1 MTRYVDE
8 TLAHL
13 VARSQISRRS
23 LLRHAAI
30 ASGAAV
36 AVAGTPFAR
45 TFISS
50 TLAQEA
56 DSGTPVAGGS
66 VRLGFE
72 ANPDDLNPFTMNS
85 LVSALVT
92 EQVYDTLFIFD
103 ENLESQP
110 NLCVSFE
117 APDDQT
123 YVFTIAENAM
133 FSDGSPVTSEDVK
146 FSLES
151 YKDPEIGGRAWA
163 QAIETIDIVDEQTV
177 QVNLSTPY
185 APMIGYLSWHYNPI
199 ISKAFYE
206 ENDGNLQNVTMGS
219 GPFILEEFI
228 PDQIIRFT
236 RNPNYWQDGL
246 PYLDEMEWLILPDD
260 QARVAALRGGEIAN
274 ADFLDYQPVET
285 FDNNPDW
292 DVYAVSTLT
301 HATTYINCAEGPL
314 ADARVRQALSYAID
328 RNEFL
333 QTSALG
339 YGQVT
344 GYIPAPEQFWALP
357 VDELETYQT
366 NIDRARELL
375 EEAGYPD
382 GFDVTLRVSPLY
394 ILDTANAQVLQQQLQ
409 EINVNVTIEQLE
421 WGNLLDAWVNS
432 DFEMLNILL
441 LGLPDPDG
449 YTWGRYHSDSPS
461 NYNQIS
467 DPELDAMMDE
477 ARATVDPDQRQA
489 LYADIQRKL
498 DTLVPN
504 LFYYVYDVWLI
515 WDPRYRGIT
524 PLPNASAPYLKRVWI
539 EQ

>member
-8 TLAHL
+8 TLARL

-36 AVAGTPFAR
+36 AVAGTPFAQP
-45 TFISS
+45 FISS